1 MLEIG
6 VEVLGGLVWWG
17 GGGRDFSQNDG
28 QTRGHRKTTITLC
41 NVVACK
47 KEVILIY
54 KTVLPLRI

>member
-17 GGGRDFSQNDG
+17 VGGGDFSQNDG
-28 QTRGHRKTTITLC
+28 QQEDIARQRLLC
-41 NVVACK
+41 DVVACK

>member
-1 MLEIG
+1 MVG
-6 VEVLGGLVWWG
+6 G